1 MLRHEELSSKGML
14 QKGLT
19 RAGVRDADHQ
29 RLISQAVVDL
39 ERWTPE
45 ERHKKT

>member
-1 MLRHEELSSKGML
+1 ML

-45 ERHKKT
+45 ELGHKKEPVGEG